1 MNAAFELE
9 SAVLPAE
16 TDELRQEVREFL
28 AGELDSGSFTPIADS
43 WVVGSDREF
52 TRKLGARGWL
62 GMTVPEV
69 YGGQGRTALERF
81 VVIEEL
87 LAAGAPVGAH
97 WVADRQAAP
106 GLLNFGTEEQ
116 KHRYLPGIA
125 TGECVFAIGMSEP
138 DSGSDLASVRTRAT
152 RADGGWIVEGTKI
165 WTTGAHIANVILT
178 LVRTGP
184 AGESRHEGLSQ
195 LLIPLPDDGVEIRP
209 IYSLSGDHHFNQVM
223 FSGVFVPDSAVLG
236 EVGQGWRQVTSELSY
251 ERSGPERILSTMPL
265 LRLLAQ
271 RDAIDPVTLGRLVS
285 RAWSLRE
292 ASIAVA
298 TSLSKGEAPNTEA
311 ALVKDLGTRF
321 ERDVIEAARGT
332 GVEPDFGS
340 DDPLPRMLA
349 HIIASSPTATLR
361 GGTNEILRGV
371 VARAM
376 GVR

>member
-1 MNAAFELE
+1 MSTVFDLE
-9 SAVLPAE
+9 PAE
-16 TDELRQEVREFL
+16 LPVETEVLRREVREFL
-28 AGELDSGSFTPIADS
+28 AAERERGTFTPVSDS

-62 GMTVPEV
+62 GMTVPAA

-116 KHRYLPGIA
+116 KHRYLPGIS
-125 TGECVFAIGMSEP
+125 TGECLFAIGMSEP

-152 RADGGWIVEGTKI
+152 RTDGGWIVEGTKI

-265 LRLLAQ
+265 LRLLAE

-292 ASIAVA
+292 ASVAVA

-321 ERDVIEAARGT
+321 EREVIEAARGT

-340 DDPLPRMLA
+340 EDPLSRMLA